1 MTKEIKNKMIRLPD
15 GSFMPKL
22 GQGTW
27 QMGEDDQKKEKEIAG
42 LEYGIRLG
50 LHLLDS
56 AEMYADG
63 KAEMIAGEAVK
74 SFKRSDLYLVSKV
87 YPQNAC
93 KAHIYSSLERS
104 LKLLGTDYLDLYLLH
119 WRGDADLSET
129 VYLMEELKNKG
140 KIRRWGVSN
149 FDVADMEDLWKV
161 PDGRNCC
168 VNQILY
174 NLGSRGIEL
183 ICCSGSGKN
192 MYRLWPIHR
201 WGQAGALVTQDGVS
215 KEALMKDINVLEVA
229 RRHGISVVQ
238 LLLAFVLRLEDMA
251 AIPKAVSPAHIDEN
265 AAALDIVLTEEDID
279 QLSASFPRQRRRC
292 RWKNIDR
299 TVCFF
304 ARTAFRISE
313 RGALFL
319 CIDLNVFRR
328 YPAQQAKIFLETV
341 RVLSHNINIGFSP
354 PDMDKTVRMS

>member
-174 NLGSRGIEL
+174 NLGSRGIEFDL
-183 ICCSGSGKN
+183 LQWQREKHVPFMAYS
-192 MYRLWPIHR
+192 PV
-201 WGQAGALVTQDGVS
+201 GQAGALVTQDGVS

-279 QLSASFPRQRRRC
+279 QLSASFPAPTE
-292 RWKNIDR
+292 KMPM
-299 TVCFF
+299 
-304 ARTAFRISE
+304 E
-313 RGALFL
+313 K
-319 CIDLNVFRR
+319 
-328 YPAQQAKIFLETV
+328 Y
-341 RVLSHNINIGFSP
+341 
-354 PDMDKTVRMS
+354 

>member
-174 NLGSRGIEL
+174 NLGSRGIEFDL
-183 ICCSGSGKN
+183 LQWQREKHVPFMAYS
-192 MYRLWPIHR
+192 PV
-201 WGQAGALVTQDGVS
+201 GQAGALVTQDGVS
-215 KEALMKDINVLEVA
+215 KEALMKDVNVLEVA

-279 QLSASFPRQRRRC
+279 QLSASFPAPTE
-292 RWKNIDR
+292 KMPM
-299 TVCFF
+299 
-304 ARTAFRISE
+304 E
-313 RGALFL
+313 K
-319 CIDLNVFRR
+319 
-328 YPAQQAKIFLETV
+328 Y
-341 RVLSHNINIGFSP
+341 
-354 PDMDKTVRMS
+354 